1 MNAIS
6 GFFLSTAFAA
16 STAVCAQSYPAYPI
30 KVVIPWPPGQA
41 TDVVARTVA
50 EKLGTALGRPLVAD
64 NRAGAG
70 GTIGTEVASKASPDG
85 YTILAAS
92 SGPISISPNVQK
104 VPYDPQKDFEP
115 VCLLASAPYVLVVHP
130 SVPAA
135 STSEFIAL
143 LRANPGKYTFASSG
157 AASTSHLITEFFNS
171 LVKVAAIHVPYKG
184 SAPAITDLIAG
195 HVTYTFETTATVAP
209 HVKAGRL
216 KALAVSSAQPAIAL
230 PGIPTIAESANLPGF
245 DMRAW
250 IGFLAPAGVSRETR
264 LRLASESRRIIES
277 PETKDRFLALGLEPA
292 FLAPDDF
299 ADFLKKQE
307 DRYRSI
313 VRQANIKVD

>member
-6 GFFLSTAFAA
+6 GFFLSIAFAA

-70 GTIGTEVASKASPDG
+70 GMIGTEVASKASPDG

-216 KALAVSSAQPAIAL
+216 KALAVSSARPAIAL

-245 DMRAW
+245 DMRVDRLSST
-250 IGFLAPAGVSRETR
+250 GRCLARDAAAARVGEPTDYRVS
-264 LRLASESRRIIES
+264 
-277 PETKDRFLALGLEPA
+277 
-292 FLAPDDF
+292 
-299 ADFLKKQE
+299 
-307 DRYRSI
+307 
-313 VRQANIKVD
+313 